1 MATGTKSSSFS
12 NLVASWTKRFF
23 VRSRSLPIAVGVA
36 LLTTTLI
43 LWQALLAQ
51 ERADIEQA
59 IQLEAS
65 NANFQITRQLQER
78 TQALERM
85 AKRWEYSGKP
95 PKDYWEADAKLY
107 VENFSGFQAIE
118 WVDPSFYVGWI
129 VPMKGNEAVQN
140 LYLGFE
146 PRRKMALEAARNQRQ
161 TVGHAHHQSQAG
173 RQRVPGLRTDLS
185 AGRLRWIYC
194 WCVSHHRIPR
204 HHLQ

>member
-78 TQALERM
+78 SPSLRAHGEAL
-85 AKRWEYSGKP
+85 G
-95 PKDYWEADAKLY
+95 
-107 VENFSGFQAIE
+107 VC
-118 WVDPSFYVGWI
+118 
-129 VPMKGNEAVQN
+129 
-140 LYLGFE
+140 
-146 PRRKMALEAARNQRQ
+146 RQ
-161 TVGHAHHQSQAG
+161 TTVSQGQCTDACMDEKLLRHILSNLLSNAIKYSPAG
-173 RQRVPGLRTDLS
+173 GTIHFALACQYPTFRP
-185 AGRLRWIYC
+185 
-194 WCVSHHRIPR
+194 
-204 HHLQ
+204 

>member
-1 MATGTKSSSFS
+1 MATGTKLSSFS
-12 NLVASWTKRFF
+12 NLVASWTKKFF

-85 AKRWEYSGKP
+85 AKRWGYAGKP
-95 PKDYWEADAKLY
+95 L
-107 VENFSGFQAIE
+107 
-118 WVDPSFYVGWI
+118 
-129 VPMKGNEAVQN
+129 
-140 LYLGFE
+140 
-146 PRRKMALEAARNQRQ
+146 
-161 TVGHAHHQSQAG
+161 
-173 RQRVPGLRTDLS
+173 
-185 AGRLRWIYC
+185 
-194 WCVSHHRIPR
+194 
-204 HHLQ
+204 